1 MLIVAL
7 FNFVAMIFQII
18 VLELRKKFKTFSFS
32 TKQQV
37 PAVTQTAHG
46 GTTGATQ
53 FQKPG
58 ITGSYATYA
67 TGKFSI
73 DFVK

>member
-1 MLIVAL
+1 
-7 FNFVAMIFQII
+7 MIFQII
-18 VLELRKKFKTFSFS
+18 VPAGTQKKVQTFSFS

-67 TGKFSI
+67 TGKF
-73 DFVK
+73 